1 MNRKTMTMATVAFAA
16 GMVYA
21 YTNPL
26 QKEVSSGEV
35 TLDAAELA
43 GHDAIEKT
51 GAGTLVLPDISS
63 FSGDIVVKEGIAKTS
78 VAGGLGDTTGKTVVE
93 AGAQLYIDSPSS
105 DLDFSGETM
114 EIASQNGSTAIYL
127 DNKSENSKNLGSVK
141 LTGDAKIYCT
151 KQYKFN
157 IGNTC
162 DLDGYTLTF
171 KSSGNSIYLWLYG
184 TFTAGDIVADN
195 IRCFLSGGATF
206 QGDADNTFTLGTSA
220 VASFFQFS
228 GSMPWTLKPNA
239 NGVTLEIRYK
249 DGLSAERNIWSG
261 PIDLS
266 SKDLTLARGYGVAAC
281 GMTLA
286 GKISGSNGLKTGG
299 ADYRNFTAFITNPA
313 NDFEGGVQFTE
324 STLNLPVSGA
334 LPTNGGELS
343 MKNGTVVMPS
353 ELAYALP
360 PATFDGTGLVHG
372 VTATGT
378 WKDRLAKTGDGTL
391 LYNTFI
397 GSPVLDLQG
406 GTFKMPVE
414 KVTVITNRTPGI
426 YGGSYAYEDST
437 AAKTAWS
444 SSETFTNGT
453 VYLSPTMAYK
463 AGTGQGWTANT
474 LWTYRGTIWNRSPT
488 NEMWTFAS
496 CILARG
502 KVLLDGSSVVLNES
516 PASTSD
522 WGGVK
527 QGTVEVSPGSHTIE
541 IRLQSG
547 SVGTSTLSGGGAYY
561 HATIIPAAHGSE
573 EGYTWAGSSGI
584 MLDRLGRRS
593 HNIADYK
600 KIVDSGDG
608 DLLTLTDDEDEIIRH
623 PLPAFETVVA
633 TNGTSTLDM
642 NGSDYAV
649 KNLVGFPSVVNCGTF
664 SVTNDWRL
672 TALGTATF
680 DGAVEFAD
688 GTTLTID
695 GVRMPAGVTE
705 QTILTAAG
713 GVTGLP
719 AVVSDPSGGSWSV
732 AVDGTSLKLSYR
744 PSGLLLI
751 VR

>member
-1 MNRKTMTMATVAFAA
+1 MNRKRMTMAAVALAA

-26 QKEVSSGEV
+26 VKEVASGEV

-114 EIASQNGSTAIYL
+114 EIASLDGSTAIYL

-162 DLDGYTLTF
+162 DLHGYTLTF
-171 KSSGNSIYLWLYG
+171 KSSGLSIYLWLYG

-343 MKNGTVVMPS
+343 MKNGAVVMPS

-360 PATFDGTGLVHG
+360 PATFDGTGVVNG
-372 VTATGT
+372 VSATGT
-378 WKDRLAKTGDGTL
+378 WKARLAKTGDGTL
-391 LYNTFI
+391 LYNTYI
-397 GSPVLDLQG
+397 GAPVLDLRG
-406 GTFKMPVE
+406 GTFKMPSA
-414 KVTVITNRTPGI
+414 KVTTVTNRVAGLNGGSRTFDNSTDAANFYASGVCITN
-426 YGGSYAYEDST
+426 ST
-437 AAKTAWS
+437 
-444 SSETFTNGT
+444 
-453 VYLSPTMAYK
+453 VDRPTMAYK
-463 AGTGQGWTANT
+463 CGTGDGWTANT
-474 LWTYRGTIWNRSPT
+474 AYTYDGFIWNRSMT
-488 NEMWTFAS
+488 NETWRFVVCMTSKGKILVDGNLVVECGSAANSTAS
-496 CILARG
+496 Y
-502 KVLLDGSSVVLNES
+502 
-516 PASTSD
+516 
-522 WGGVK
+522 GGAK
-527 QGTVEVSPGSHTIE
+527 MGTVEVAPGPHRIE
-541 IRLQSG
+541 MRMYVTN
-547 SVGTSTLSGGGAYY
+547 VGTSTSSGGGAYQNNK
-561 HATIIPAAHGSE
+561 ADWIANCGF
-573 EGYTWAGSSGI
+573 TWGQRRG
-584 MLDRLGRRS
+584 MMMDRLGRDGQTYS
-593 HNIADYK
+593 DFDY
-600 KIVDSGDG
+600 IVDAGDG
-608 DLLTLTDDEDEIIRH
+608 NLLTLTDDDDVTTRLM
-623 PLPAFETVVA
+623 PMFDTLVA
-633 TNGTSTLDM
+633 TNVMATLDM
-642 NGSDYAV
+642 NGNDYAV
-649 KNLVGFPSVVNCGTF
+649 KDLVGCPTVVNCGTF

-672 TALGTATF
+672 TSLGTATF

-688 GTTLTID
+688 GATLTID
-695 GVRMPAGVTE
+695 GVRMPSGVTE

-719 AVVSDPSGGSWSV
+719 AVVSDSARGSWSV
-732 AVDGTSLKLSYR
+732 TVDGSSLKLLYR
-744 PSGLLLI
+744 PSGSII
-751 VR
+751 VVM

>member
-1 MNRKTMTMATVAFAA
+1 MNRKTRTMAAVALAA
-16 GMVYA
+16 GVVYA

-26 QKEVSSGEV
+26 QKEVVSGEV
-35 TLDAAELA
+35 TLDPSELA
-43 GHDAIEKT
+43 GYDALEKT
-51 GAGTLVLPDISS
+51 GAGTLILPDITS
-63 FSGDIVVKEGIAKTS
+63 FSGDIVIKAGIAKTS
-78 VAGGLGDTTGKTVVE
+78 VEGGLGDTTGKTVVE

-127 DNKSENSKNLGSVK
+127 NNKSDNEKNLGSVK
-141 LTGDAKIYCT
+141 LTADAKIHFAN
-151 KQYKFN
+151 QYSFN
-157 IGNTC
+157 SGKTC
-162 DLDGYTLTF
+162 DLDGHTITF
-171 KSSGNSIYLWLYG
+171 KSSGPSVYLWLSG
-184 TFTAGDIVADN
+184 TYTAGNIVADN
-195 IRCFLSGGATF
+195 IRCFLRGSATF
-206 QGDADNTFTLGTSA
+206 QGDASNTFTLGTSA

-228 GSMPWTLKPNA
+228 GSIPWTLKPNA
-239 NGVTLEIRYK
+239 TGSNLEIRYK
-249 DGLSAERNIWSG
+249 DGLSGERNIWSG

-266 SKDLTLARGYGVAAC
+266 SKGLILTRGYNVGAC

-313 NDFEGGVQFTE
+313 NDFEGGVAFAE

-343 MKNGTVVMPS
+343 MMNGTVVLTN

-360 PATFDGTGLVHG
+360 SATFDGTGLVHG

-391 LYNTFI
+391 LYNTCI
-397 GSPVLDLQG
+397 GASVLDLCG
-406 GTFKMPVE
+406 GTFKMSVE
-414 KVTVITNRTPGI
+414 RVTVITNRTPGI
-426 YGGSYAYEDST
+426 YGGSCAYETSS
-437 AAKTAWS
+437 AAQTAWS
-444 SSETFTNGT
+444 GSETFTNGT

-463 AGTGQGWTANT
+463 AGTDQGWTANT

-488 NEMWTFAS
+488 NEMWTFAR

-502 KVLLDGSSVVLNES
+502 KVLLDGNSVVLNES
-516 PASTSD
+516 PASDKS

-541 IRLQSG
+541 IRLQSAT
-547 SVGTSTLSGGGAYY
+547 VTTSAYSGGGAYY
-561 HATIIPAAHGSE
+561 NSTVLPAAHGSE
-573 EGYTWAGSSGI
+573 AGYTWAGSSGI
-584 MLDRLGRRS
+584 MLDRLGRGS
-593 HNIADYK
+593 HDVADYK
-600 KIVDSGDG
+600 KIIDSGDG
-608 DLLTLTDDEDEIIRH
+608 DLLTLTDTEDTVIRH
-623 PLPAFETVVA
+623 RPVFDTVVA
-633 TNGTSTLDM
+633 TNGVATLDM

-649 KNLVGFPSVVNCGTF
+649 RNLVGFPSVVNCGTF

-695 GVRMPAGVTE
+695 GIERPSAE
-705 QTILTAAG
+705 SEWTILTAADG
-713 GVTGLP
+713 MTGLP
-719 AVVSDPSGGSWSV
+719 AVVSDTVRGSWSV
-732 AVDGTSLKLSYR
+732 AVDGAALKLAYR
-744 PSGLLLI
+744 PKGFRFI